1 MKKDEEEEE
10 EKEGKDEEEDE
21 EKRVSEV
28 QVRRG
33 RRQSGKQGDVVR
45 KALAIVL
52 HFTTKSLFRYG
63 RCSIQVGKSPL
74 LFLPRAPLS
83 LRTCNATLPPHQSSS
98 ISLNSTMPSPAASCM
113 SSTAALK

>member
-10 EKEGKDEEEDE
+10 EKEGMDEEEDE

-28 QVRRG
+28 HVRRG

-83 LRTCNATLPPHQSSS
+83 GKKQKDLGHTHFYDYHITKKSADKYMHGN
-98 ISLNSTMPSPAASCM
+98 PACM
-113 SSTAALK
+113 NTV

>member
-1 MKKDEEEEE
+1 MKKDEGEEE

-28 QVRRG
+28 HVRRG
-33 RRQSGKQGDVVR
+33 RRQSGKQGDVR